1 MTDLTHPAP
10 TAPPVPTVASSSAV
24 GASPASG
31 AAATMVSST
40 DLDFVLNRFVEETEG
55 VRFAQTVSADGMHLA
70 ASGGVDSARHD
81 TFAAIASGL
90 ASLTD
95 SSVDL
100 FGIGAMQRQIIE
112 ASNGWILLSRVSVTA
127 SLGVVADRNS
137 DLGLVG
143 YEMTRLSRQLGDAL
157 SPEVVDRLKG
167 ALGL

>member
-1 MTDLTHPAP
+1 MTDLTHPAL
-10 TAPPVPTVASSSAV
+10 TAPPAPTAIHSRVA
-24 GASPASG
+24 
-31 AAATMVSST
+31 MVSVT
-40 DLDFVLNRFVEETEG
+40 DLDFVLNRFVDDTEG

-70 ASGGVDSARHD
+70 ASGSPDSARHD

-95 SSVDL
+95 SSVEL
-100 FGIGAMQRQIIE
+100 FGLGGMQRQIIE
-112 ASNGWILLSRVSVTA
+112 ASNGWILLSRVSSTA

-143 YEMTRLSRQLGDAL
+143 YEMTRLSRQLGEAL
-157 SPEVVDRLKG
+157 SPDVVDRLKG